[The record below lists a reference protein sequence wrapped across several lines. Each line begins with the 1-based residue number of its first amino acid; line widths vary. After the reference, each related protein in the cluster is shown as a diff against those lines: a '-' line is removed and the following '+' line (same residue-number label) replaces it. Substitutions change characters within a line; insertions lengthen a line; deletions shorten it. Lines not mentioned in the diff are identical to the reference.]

1 MPVYQDACQW
11 TCRRDGCR
19 SPPPTSLAPPEQIYN
34 KQFFLGKRVVQ
45 SHKQAISHIS
55 SLPLAPKFQTTKNTH
70 KQVGRGAPGTHTP
83 LLTQSRAPCFFRGQ
97 FPSLNRKRKHPV
109 SKARGGAGQVPETS
123 KFGSCWKRPRDLP
136 GNSWHSTL
144 SSQWH
149 SAPCSRKKGRSWRLG
164 DLTPAWTLNIVP
176 QVRPSCL
183 LLKKPIQRAKSW
195 V

>member
-1 MPVYQDACQW
+1 MRASGLVEGMDVGPL
-11 TCRRDGCR
+11 
-19 SPPPTSLAPPEQIYN
+19 PPLHWLPQNRFKTN

-45 SHKQAISHIS
+45 SHKQAISHFCS
-55 SLPLAPKFQTTKNTH
+55 VQLAPKFQTAKNTH

-83 LLTQSRAPCFFRGQ
+83 LLTQSRAQCSFRGQ

-109 SKARGGAGQVPETS
+109 SKAWGGAGQVPETS
-123 KFGSCWKRPRDLP
+123 KFGSCWKRPIDLP
-136 GNSWHSTL
+136 GNRWYSTL

-149 SAPCSRKKGRSWRLG
+149 SAPCSRKKGRGWRPG

-183 LLKKPIQRAKSW
+183 SLKKPIQRAKSW